1 LRMTLDR
8 GRLESSQRTSSFSG
22 THSRKC
28 PSPAR
33 NEEIPLSNRA
43 SLKYREEWQNRAKQ
57 GKNWP
62 KLATFGKTLEGL
74 KFTLKC

>member
-43 SLKYREEWQNRAKQ
+43 SLKYREEWQNRAKTGQ
-57 GKNWP
+57 SWQL
-62 KLATFGKTLEGL
+62 LARLWKALNL
-74 KFTLKC
+74 L